1 MANMLVLLTW
11 AVLIVIK
18 PDMERFYKEF
28 GRLLRGFRDKA
39 HLSQLDVAKRVGLSR
54 TSITNIELGR
64 QQVSL
69 HLLFS
74 LASAVGTTP
83 ELLLPANE
91 FALPEE
97 GANVMPTKISQEIA
111 KLELSELDQQWIERV
126 LRKSIAETIKG
137 EKNEITTGK
146 TS

>member
-1 MANMLVLLTW
+1 MLVLLTPIDS
-11 AVLIVIK
+11 IVIT
-18 PDMERFYKEF
+18 PPMERFYKEF
-28 GRLLRGFRDKA
+28 GRLLREFRERA
-39 HLSQLDVAKRVGLSR
+39 QLSQLDVSKRVGLSR

-74 LASAVGTTP
+74 LASAVGTNP
-83 ELLLPANE
+83 QSLLPASE

-97 GANVMPTKISQEIA
+97 LATTMPTKMSKEIA
-111 KLELSELDQQWIERV
+111 KLELSEIDQQWIERV
-126 LRKSIAETIKG
+126 LRKSIVETEKG
-137 EKNEITTGK
+137 EKNETVSK